1 MHSLNSLRCAVHS
14 KTLFQH
20 SCAIK
25 INSQA
30 AVLCYAAS
38 NYWNHTPFLLP
49 VYYSCQEQ
57 TVHLQMGASRGQNEQ
72 SACLVWYQ
80 PLEALKPVECLPS
93 FSVHGEVS
101 DDNAGEEKQHLTCFL
116 FPPFSSLLPLMS
128 PPPSQWGPHF
138 TTTFKKSMLRAW

>member
-1 MHSLNSLRCAVHS
+1 MLCILAKSCKVLHS

-20 SCAIK
+20 YGAIK

-30 AVLCYAAS
+30 AVLSYAAS
-38 NYWNHTPFLLP
+38 NNYRNHAPFLLP

-57 TVHLQMGASRGQNEQ
+57 TVHFQMGASRGQNEQ
-72 SACLVWYQ
+72 RACLVWYQ

-101 DDNAGEEKQHLTCFL
+101 DDNAGEEKQQLTRFM

-128 PPPSQWGPHF
+128 PPPSQ
-138 TTTFKKSMLRAW
+138 